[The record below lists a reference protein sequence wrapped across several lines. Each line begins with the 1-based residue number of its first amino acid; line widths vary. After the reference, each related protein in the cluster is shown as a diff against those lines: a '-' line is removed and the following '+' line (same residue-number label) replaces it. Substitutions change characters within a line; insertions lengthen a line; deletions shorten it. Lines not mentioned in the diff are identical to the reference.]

1 MAKFAQGIYTPK
13 NPEKYVG
20 KHAPKYRS
28 GWEMTFM
35 TFCDS
40 NKNVLYWA
48 SEAIKIPYRS
58 PLDGKIHQYI
68 PDFFVVYQ
76 NKNGK
81 QIAEIVEIKPKKQSL
96 IESRVASA
104 RDRAGRIVGI
114 SACANDWRITN
125 SAPAFSSQPTGTGGG
140 SKIARCIQRNASNS
154 AIRECLRG

>member
-1 MAKFAQGIYTPK
+1 MANWAQGIFTPR

-76 NKNGK
+76 NKHGQ
-81 QIAEIVEIKPKKQSL
+81 QIAEMVEIKPKKQSL
-96 IESRVASA
+96 IESRKASA
-104 RDRAGRIVGI
+104 KDRAVVAVNHAKWA
-114 SACANDWRITN
+114 SAMAYCKAQGYTFRVITEDDLFYN
-125 SAPAFSSQPTGTGGG
+125 G
-140 SKIARCIQRNASNS
+140 SRK
-154 AIRECLRG
+154 